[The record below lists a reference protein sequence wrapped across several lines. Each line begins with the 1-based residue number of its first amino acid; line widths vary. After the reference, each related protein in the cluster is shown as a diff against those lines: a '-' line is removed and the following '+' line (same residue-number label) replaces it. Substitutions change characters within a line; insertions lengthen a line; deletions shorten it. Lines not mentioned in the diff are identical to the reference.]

1 MELFKRIKEISKHFT
16 SSDKALAE
24 KLGFKQATFSGYL
37 NEKRQDNLWTVLPKI
52 LEMYPRLSRQWLY
65 FEEGPMFI
73 GQDVPLDQPVPL
85 QTIQQAVELMARDA
99 AGTNKT
105 LLQLVAGQAGEQ
117 DTAEKVRALEEKLR
131 EREAELAEE
140 RRLNRRLTAK
150 LLLEGNAEEGS
161 GQNTGNEAASGQ

>member
-1 MELFKRIKEISKHFT
+1 
-16 SSDKALAE
+16 
-24 KLGFKQATFSGYL
+24 
-37 NEKRQDNLWTVLPKI
+37 
-52 LEMYPRLSRQWLY
+52 
-65 FEEGPMFI
+65 MFI

-161 GQNTGNEAASGQ
+161 GRIPGTKRQAGSDTLLSVPLGRTGRRSNL

>member
-1 MELFKRIKEISKHFT
+1 MQLFERVRIAISKMGT
-16 SSDKALAE
+16 SQSEMAKT
-24 KLGFKQATFSGYL
+24 LGMPQRTFQGYL

-131 EREAELAEE
+131 EGGFA
-140 RRLNRRLTAK
+140 N
-150 LLLEGNAEEGS
+150 
-161 GQNTGNEAASGQ
+161 

>member
-1 MELFKRIKEISKHFT
+1 MYLYQRIKSVLA
-16 SSDKALAE
+16 ALTLSQSEMARR
-24 KLGFKQATFSGYL
+24 LGMLERTFQGYL
-37 NEKRQDNLWTVLPKI
+37 NEKRQDNLWPLLPRI
-52 LEMYPRLSRQWLY
+52 LELYPRLSRQWLY

-85 QTIQQAVELMARDA
+85 QTVQQAVELMARDA

>member
-1 MELFKRIKEISKHFT
+1 MYLYQRIKSVLA
-16 SSDKALAE
+16 ALTLSQSEMARR
-24 KLGFKQATFSGYL
+24 LGMPQRTFQGYL
-37 NEKRQDNLWTVLPKI
+37 NEKRQDNLWPLLPRI
-52 LEMYPRLSRQWLY
+52 LELYPRRSRHWLY

-85 QTIQQAVELMARDA
+85 QTVQQAVELMARDA

>member
-1 MELFKRIKEISKHFT
+1 MYLYQRIKSVLA
-16 SSDKALAE
+16 ALTLSQSEMARR
-24 KLGFKQATFSGYL
+24 LGMPQRTFQGYL
-37 NEKRQDNLWTVLPKI
+37 NEKRQDNLWPLLPRI
-52 LEMYPRLSRQWLY
+52 LELYPRLSRQWLY

-85 QTIQQAVELMARDA
+85 QTVQQAVELMARDA

-140 RRLNRRLTAK
+140 RRLNRRLTDK